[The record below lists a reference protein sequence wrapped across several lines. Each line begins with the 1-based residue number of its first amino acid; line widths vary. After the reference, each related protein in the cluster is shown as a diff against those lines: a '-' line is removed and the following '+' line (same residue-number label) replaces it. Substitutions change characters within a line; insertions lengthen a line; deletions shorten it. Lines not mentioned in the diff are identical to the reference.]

1 VRAVIRALAFVA
13 FLVVVFQLFRY
24 AMGLREVKRQRERHR
39 AAEEDRGRRVLAEI
53 PLSDA
58 EVVLLVE
65 DESSLSWGGSRLAKA
80 DVAGGRLLL
89 NGGILREFSRV
100 PGLLP
105 PPSPPEE
112 FEGRERWEV
121 AAYTRGGAVVR
132 IPCGTLREGVS
143 REIAGRVYEAVERA
157 GSLASTQSSS
167 GRPRSE

>member
-1 VRAVIRALAFVA
+1 VRAVIRALALVV

-24 AMGLREVKRQRERHR
+24 AMGLRDAKRQRERQR
-39 AAEEDRGRRVLAEI
+39 AAEEGRGRRVLAEI

-65 DESSLSWGGSRLAKA
+65 DESSLVWGGSRLLKA

-89 NGGILREFSRV
+89 NGGILREFSRR

-105 PPSPPEE
+105 PPAPPED
-112 FEGRERWEV
+112 FDGHERWEV
-121 AAYTRGGAVVR
+121 AAYTRGGGVVR

-143 REIAGRVYEAVERA
+143 REIAGRVYEALERA
-157 GSLASTQSSS
+157 GAGASSQSSS
-167 GRPRSE
+167 GRASSG